1 MTDNLDGPSGAPP
14 WPTVSSNIR
23 AEAAR
28 RGMSLAQLREAMP
41 EQVRPSAS
49 TFADRLAK
57 PGTWRIR
64 EVEAIARILGVATS
78 VLFSDVPAVR
88 RG

>member
-1 MTDNLDGPSGAPP
+1 MTDIPDGPPGAPP

-28 RGMSLAQLREAMP
+28 QRMPLARLREAMP
-41 EQVRPSAS
+41 AQVRPSAS
-49 TFADRLAK
+49 TFADRLDK

-64 EVEAIARILGVATS
+64 EVEAIAVILGVPTS
-78 VLFSDVPAVR
+78 VLFPDRTGATT
-88 RG
+88 